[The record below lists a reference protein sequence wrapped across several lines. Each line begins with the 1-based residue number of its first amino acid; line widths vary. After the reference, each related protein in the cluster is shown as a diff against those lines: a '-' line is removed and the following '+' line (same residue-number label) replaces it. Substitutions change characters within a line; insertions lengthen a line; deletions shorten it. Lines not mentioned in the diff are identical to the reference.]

1 MPLGERRTRLRFEDL
16 VLDRLPDGRCLVQ
29 VRTGWTRDREFTGE
43 AEGTQT
49 LQGEIRAAATAALM
63 AAESATGGRVG
74 FKMIGAKAFRAFDAW
89 VVVVSVLVDSDEE
102 EESRRL
108 MGSCAC
114 AFEEAPRGAV
124 LAALD
129 ATNRVMERYLEE

>member
-1 MPLGERRTRLRFEDL
+1 MPLGERRTRLRFEDFL
-16 VLDRLPDGRCLVQ
+16 LDRTADGRCLVR
-29 VRTGWTRDREFTGE
+29 VRTEWTRDRHYTGE

-49 LQGEIRAAATAALM
+49 LQGEIRASATAALL
-63 AAESATGGRVG
+63 AAESAAHGQVS
-74 FKMIGAKAFRAFDAW
+74 FQMMGAKAFRAFDAW
-89 VVVVSVLVDSDEE
+89 VVVVSVLAESKGEE
-102 EESRRL
+102 DQRL

-124 LAALD
+124 MAALD